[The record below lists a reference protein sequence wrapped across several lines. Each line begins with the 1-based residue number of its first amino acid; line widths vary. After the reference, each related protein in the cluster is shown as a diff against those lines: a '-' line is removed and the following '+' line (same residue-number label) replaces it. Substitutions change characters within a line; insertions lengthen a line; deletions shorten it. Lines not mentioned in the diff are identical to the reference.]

1 VACICSPTVK
11 GNGNIAGS
19 SPTSGDG
26 LEVQAKRFGRPD
38 LTTGAPGKTG
48 MVLNP
53 QFVEALMGWP
63 IGWTACDS
71 AVTESCHSKP
81 TMPCVA

>member
-1 VACICSPTVK
+1 VK

-38 LTTGAPGKTG
+38 LMIGAPGRTG
-48 MVLNP
+48 TVLNP
-53 QFVEALMGWP
+53 RFVEMLMGWP
-63 IGWTACDS
+63 IGWTDCGS
-71 AVTESCHSKP
+71 AEMESSRSKQL
-81 TMPCVA
+81 MHCG